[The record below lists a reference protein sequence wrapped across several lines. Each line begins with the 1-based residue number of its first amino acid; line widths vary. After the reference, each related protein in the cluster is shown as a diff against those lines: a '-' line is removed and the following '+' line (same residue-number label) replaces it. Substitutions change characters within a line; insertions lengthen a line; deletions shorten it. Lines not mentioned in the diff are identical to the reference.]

1 MEGDLSMGRKL
12 KMEEVAALIGTT
24 RMSIY
29 QWYKFKKENPDNE
42 YSKMLPDY
50 TVGKRNAKLWDEED
64 LWKLIEF
71 RQTIPHGRNGVLGSV
86 TQRYV
91 KPKTVSEEI

>member
-1 MEGDLSMGRKL
+1 MGRKL
-12 KMEEVAALIGTT
+12 KAEEVAVVLGTT

-29 QWYKFKKENPDNE
+29 QWYRFKKENPDNE
-42 YSKMLPDY
+42 YAKLLPDY
-50 TVGKRNAKLWDEED
+50 TIGKRRTRFWDEED

-71 RQTIPHGRNGVLGSV
+71 KQKIPHGRNGVLGSV

-91 KPKTVSEEI
+91 KGKVAHE